1 MPDLIQINKE
11 DYKVLLGPQIK
22 DATPPEDATTGL
34 LPDST
39 FRTIFI
45 GVGGTGVQTLNYIK
59 GAVKKRM
66 HPSWESHMKFLGVDA
81 SWSELNNAQH
91 LSATQEGVMITRNH
105 VTERMQHKATYPAA
119 TRRFMLEG
127 PGGADIVLGD
137 LNTDGAARTRL
148 IGKVKVHDQ
157 ESGQPGADQDIVS
170 KLQNMASTMPLPAA
184 PNASYEVYIIG
195 SGSGG
200 TGSGTFL
207 EIPALVHHALGAN
220 PHHIY
225 GILYLP
231 DTLTGLDPAHQAEL
245 MANGYATLKELNYF
259 QGMWM
264 RPGYDEVWTYNDPAN
279 PELRIRATGGN
290 GLFDIAYLIG
300 SPGLGGPDAR
310 DVARETIAEFLLS
323 LLVKASP
330 APGVQPFVS
339 SAFLSN
345 AIAVNAM
352 NAKDTNPGAP
362 NQEAAGSLHD
372 FPKAFASIGFARA
385 AAPKEMIRAYEVKTV
400 CRRAGLKPIE
410 DDARIGF
417 AADGVNLLPFRGPTQ
432 LDNATTGTTSAE
444 EILREVGR
452 IHGKINNGNGN
463 FPFAEWI
470 LGRGQTLEDVTW
482 PDVRNGKYEGAQI
495 KAKYNAWISRKTDQ
509 ESQEELK
516 RVIDQLFLAY
526 KGEVL
531 TYVQKNGPFAFVN
544 LYRGAFTPV
553 NGNTGIGIGTMLQN
567 LVDGKTLTGKQ
578 VDVTTVDKA
587 EAEVTV
593 AKERITN
600 YNRLIDLTGERTR
613 LKNNWV
619 NATANWVNA
628 QVNKKRRDVVLGPN
642 GYLKQNFVMRAAK
655 LTDQLEAFGQILADL
670 TDIYDACGSSMDNA
684 AAFQQATDLRTEVNL
699 AAVNATSYASL
710 KRQADDSIQGVTGR
724 QFRDALVQDFFD
736 NPDAWLTVPMDRIR
750 TTDAGER
757 QLADP
762 DSPIPAREHF
772 DQLVKANIPMNVS
785 VQVSN
790 LLNVGAGGNMQ
801 AMVDKLVQE
810 LLSKSQI
817 RFDGTPDQN
826 SVHRYIMYPS
836 ALQADQNF
844 MTALNAAC
852 TANGNI
858 GIYASEDA
866 ESIKLYQQATCM
878 EVYRINSLEG
888 WERQYEAMFNNAQAQ
903 VLLHGKS
910 PDVTRVVDDVGSVT
924 YPEGQRWVDY
934 PSIVNYGRDPREPD
948 NSGLT
953 NREGQNRNKL
963 HEQIQRAKEL
973 GVLFSEKNAD
983 GRWVIKRVF
992 LDRQHKWIELGPHN
1006 MEPDPA
1012 TELFPQGRE
1021 LVQVVANA
1029 NNLPLNAFTKVV
1041 RLEHGGLF
1049 SAPAVN
1055 EEYAWAYAERVLRA
1069 HQPMMREVLYTME
1082 TYFERWNASVAQWN
1096 QEVLTRRRPAMMVQM
1111 MRANLFYR
1119 DDKGAWRWRRAD
1131 RTEKLVANY
1140 TDAMRGFIQNPEKRY
1155 IENGLMSYYLFQ
1167 YLDQLLPGDLLV
1179 QESQRARELIQDW
1192 LAEGE
1197 MKSLEDGAENA
1208 RIVEQE
1214 WVALQNLGAQDSQH
1228 LTRAFVR
1235 EMGQIEANEV
1245 KLKEI
1250 VRFYER
1256 ATQG

>member
-1 MPDLIQINKE
+1 MPDLTKIKKE

-22 DATPPEDATTGL
+22 DATPPEDVTTGL
-34 LPDST
+34 MPDPT

-66 HPSWESHMKFLGVDA
+66 HPSWTSHMKFLGVDA

-91 LSATQEGVMITRNH
+91 LSATQEGVMITRKH
-105 VTERMQHKATYPAA
+105 VTERMQNKATYPAA

-127 PGGADIVLGD
+127 PDGDNIVLGD
-137 LNTDGAARTRL
+137 LGTDGAARTRL

-170 KLQNMASTMPLPAA
+170 KLRNMASTMPLPAA

-207 EIPALVHHALGAN
+207 ELPALVHHALGAN

-231 DTLTGLDPAHQAEL
+231 DTLTGLDPDHQAEL

-279 PELRIRATGGN
+279 PELTIRATGSN

-300 SPGLGGPDAR
+300 SPGHGGEEAR

-330 APGVQPFVS
+330 APGAQPFVS

-345 AIAVNAM
+345 AIAVTAM
-352 NAKDTNPGAP
+352 NAKNTNPGNP
-362 NQEAAGSLHD
+362 NQEAEGSQHD

-385 AAPKEMIRAYEVKTV
+385 AAPKEMIRAYEVKTM
-400 CRRAGLKPIE
+400 CRRAGLKPME
-410 DDARIGF
+410 DNALIGF
-417 AADGVNLLPFRGPTQ
+417 AADEVHLLPFRGPNQ

-452 IHGKINNGNGN
+452 IHGTINNGN
-463 FPFAEWI
+463 FSFVEWI
-470 LGRGQTLEDVTW
+470 MGRGQTLEDVTW
-482 PDVRNGKYEGAQI
+482 QDIRKGQYEGAAVT
-495 KAKYNAWISRKTDQ
+495 AKYNAWVSRQTDQ
-509 ESQEELK
+509 KSQEELK
-516 RVIDQLFLAY
+516 RAIDQLFLAY

-531 TYVQKNGPFAFVN
+531 AYVQKNGPFAFVN
-544 LYRGAFTPV
+544 LYRGTFTPV
-553 NGNTGIGIGTMLQN
+553 NGSAGIGIGAMLQN
-567 LVDGKTLTGKQ
+567 LVNGKTLKGQ
-578 VDVTTVDKA
+578 RVDVLTVDA
-587 EAEVTV
+587 ATAEVME
-593 AKERITN
+593 AKKRIADFDK
-600 YNRLIDLTGERTR
+600 LIDLRGERTR
-613 LKNNWV
+613 LKTQWV
-619 NATANWVNA
+619 TATENLVKARINE
-628 QVNKKRRDVVLGPN
+628 KRREVVLGPN
-642 GYLKQNFVMRAAK
+642 GYLQQYFVMQAAK

-670 TDIYDACGSSMDNA
+670 TDIYDAYGSSMDNA

-736 NPDAWLTVPMDRIR
+736 NPNEWLTVPEDRIR
-750 TTDAGER
+750 TSDAGER

-772 DQLVKANIPMNVS
+772 DQLVKAHIPMNIS
-785 VQVSN
+785 VQVSD
-790 LLNVGAGGNMQ
+790 LLNVGTDGNMQ
-801 AMVDKLVQE
+801 TMVDNLVQE
-810 LLSKSQI
+810 LVNKSQI

-836 ALQADQNF
+836 ALQADAAF

-852 TANGNI
+852 TAQGNI
-858 GIYASEDA
+858 GRFASEDA

-888 WERQYEAMFNNAQAQ
+888 WERQYETRFNDATAQA
-903 VLLHGKS
+903 LLHGKS
-910 PDVTRVVDDVGSVT
+910 PDVTRVVDNVGSVT
-924 YPEGQRWVDY
+924 YLEGQRWVDY
-934 PSIVNYGRDPREPD
+934 PSIVNYGRDPKLPD
-948 NSGLT
+948 NNGWVK
-953 NREGQNRNKL
+953 REGQNRKKL

-973 GVLFSEKNAD
+973 GVLFSEKIADNA
-983 GRWVIKRVF
+983 WVIKRVF
-992 LDRQHKWIELGPHN
+992 LDRQHEWIELGPHN

-1029 NNLPLNAFTKVV
+1029 NNIPLNAFTKVV

-1049 SAPAVN
+1049 STPAVN

-1069 HQPMMREVLYTME
+1069 HHPMMREVLYTME
-1082 TYFERWNASVAQWN
+1082 AYFERWNASVAQWN

-1119 DDKGAWRWRRAD
+1119 DGNGAWRWRRAD
-1131 RTEKLVANY
+1131 GTEKLVANY
-1140 TDAMRGFIQNPEKRY
+1140 TDAARRFIQNPEKRY

-1179 QESQRARELIQDW
+1179 QESQRALDLIQEW
-1192 LAEGE
+1192 LLQGE

-1208 RIVEQE
+1208 KIVEQE
-1214 WVALQNLGAQDSQH
+1214 WTALQNLGAQDSQH

-1235 EMGQIEANEV
+1235 DMGQIEASED

-1256 ATQG
+1256 ATQE